1 MFLIRTMQQADLPA
15 VVRLQDRCYSDQL
28 FESAEV
34 VAQRLML
41 YPQSCWVASYHDK
54 IWGYLF
60 SYPSRLGQV
69 NPLGAGF
76 GQYEQ
81 ADCLYLHDMAVSPD
95 ARGQGVAFALL
106 QQAREYARELGLGEL
121 ALVAVQNSASYW
133 QQHGFAMVSSLSES
147 ARQALESYGDNAIYL
162 QALSGTANPVK

>member
-1 MFLIRTMQQADLPA
+1 MFLIRSMQQADLPA
-15 VVRLQDRCYSDQL
+15 VIRLQDRCYSDQL
-28 FESAEV
+28 FESADV

-54 IWGYLF
+54 VWGYLF

-95 ARGQGVAFALL
+95 ARGQGVALALL
-106 QQAREYARELGLGEL
+106 QKAREYAAELELAKL

-133 QQHGFAMVSSLSES
+133 QQHGFVRAAELSDN
-147 ARQALESYGDNAIYL
+147 ARLALASYGDSAIYL
-162 QALSGTANPVK
+162 QTQVQNPDFVK